1 MTKNHI
7 RITPKMTTM
16 TDLIKKEIQMIRM
29 TWKQFEDKYQFEADE
44 NGSQLFS
51 ASDSR
56 KIEVEEKHG
65 DNAWRYIWTV
75 CSEGSDEYFVA
86 GYAVVNRMDYMIA
99 TVPNDFSSLQCDL
112 GETVEI
118 VEDYDELSKRPKN
131 ELAISPNQI
140 EGYPRLNTYLH
151 YAKYDLWMDNH
162 LVKVEIFAEQNM
174 DDYVWFSLAIDG
186 EVMETSEYKDWNP
199 EEDHE
204 DEKGEFDFDK
214 LVKTEL
220 MSNRYLGRDIVAD
233 TFMKTRKWERHLP
246 SELIEDYITEG
257 KA

>member
-1 MTKNHI
+1 
-7 RITPKMTTM
+7 
-16 TDLIKKEIQMIRM
+16 MIRM
-29 TWKQFEDKYQFEADE
+29 TWKQFEDKYQFETDE
-44 NGSQLFS
+44 NGSDLVEID
-51 ASDSR
+51 SDR
-56 KIEVEEKHG
+56 VKEIEAKHG

-99 TVPNDFSSLQCDL
+99 TVPNDFSAEKCEM
-112 GETVEI
+112 GESVEI
-118 VEDYDELSKRPKN
+118 VEDYDELSQRPKN
-131 ELAISPNQI
+131 ELAINPKQI
-140 EGYPRLNTYLH
+140 EGSPQLNTYLH
-151 YAKYDLWMDNH
+151 YAKYDLWIKGE
-162 LVKVEIFAEQNM
+162 LKIVEIFAEQNI

-186 EVMETSEYKDWNP
+186 EVMETSEYSDWNP
-199 EEDHE
+199 EEE
-204 DEKGEFDFDK
+204 DEKGEFDFDE

-220 MSNRYLGRDIVAD
+220 MGNRYLGRDCIVE

>member
-1 MTKNHI
+1 
-7 RITPKMTTM
+7 
-16 TDLIKKEIQMIRM
+16 MIRM
-29 TWKQFEDKYQFEADE
+29 TWKQFEDKYQFETDE
-44 NGSQLFS
+44 NGSDLVEID
-51 ASDSR
+51 SDR
-56 KIEVEEKHG
+56 VKEIEAKHG

-86 GYAVVNRMDYMIA
+86 GYSFVNRMNYMIA

-112 GETVEI
+112 GESVEI
-118 VEDYDELSKRPKN
+118 IEDYDELSRRPKN

-140 EGYPRLNTYLH
+140 EGYPQLNTYLH
-151 YAKYDLWMDNH
+151 YAKFDLWIKGE
-162 LVKVEIFAEQNM
+162 LKIVEIFAEQNI

-199 EEDHE
+199 EEE
-204 DEKGEFDFDK
+204 DEKGEFDFDE

-220 MSNRYLGRDIVAD
+220 MGNRYLGRDIIAD

-257 KA
+257 KE

>member
-1 MTKNHI
+1 
-7 RITPKMTTM
+7 
-16 TDLIKKEIQMIRM
+16 MIRM

-51 ASDSR
+51 AQDSR

-99 TVPNDFSSLQCDL
+99 TVPNNFSAEKCEM
-112 GETVEI
+112 GESVEI
-118 VEDYDELSKRPKN
+118 VEDYAELARRPKN
-131 ELAISPNQI
+131 ELVTCAEPKLS
-140 EGYPRLNTYLH
+140 TYLH
-151 YAKYDLWMDNH
+151 YAKYDLWMDDQ
-162 LVKVEIFAEQNM
+162 LIAVEIFAEKNM
-174 DDYVWFSLAIDG
+174 DGYVWFSLAIDG
-186 EVMETSEYKDWNP
+186 EVMETSEYSDWNP

-214 LVKTEL
+214 LVKTL
-220 MSNRYLGRDIVAD
+220 LKDNGYLGRDCIVE